1 LFNRAKAGNEDTN
14 WQNYKHELAWH
25 SFCSDIEIMT
35 DTERLRNILS
45 PLGYLQ
51 RAKESWSD
59 SSKELLDLLL
69 DAHFPGSQQTGHPP
83 ERSPGE
89 GIKLD
94 ILLLDR
100 NRKWSIQS
108 FKP

>member
-59 SSKELLDLLL
+59 SSKELLDL
-69 DAHFPGSQQTGHPP
+69 PPTPITPSGVVQTITT
-83 ERSPGE
+83 EVS
-89 GIKLD
+89 LYL
-94 ILLLDR
+94 IL
-100 NRKWSIQS
+100 
-108 FKP
+108 F